1 MFFVVRKCM
10 SRFLHTPPKEPSA
23 TPLLDKEEQ
32 ENRVR
37 SCFLVVP
44 GVTGIQRSGRVV
56 ECKTRPLP
64 AGWSLNEELPVQA
77 GITEATA
84 AIPNFIPVVVS
95 WYSWCLVYIIW

>member
-1 MFFVVRKCM
+1 M
-10 SRFLHTPPKEPSA
+10 SRFLHTPPEEPSA
-23 TPLLDKEEQ
+23 TPLFYEEER

-44 GVTGIQRSGRVV
+44 GFTGNQCSGRVV
-56 ECKTRPLP
+56 ECKTRPLL

-84 AIPNFIPVVVS
+84 AIPNFIPVFVS
-95 WYSWCLVYIIW
+95 WFSWCLVYMMW

>member
-1 MFFVVRKCM
+1 M

-23 TPLLDKEEQ
+23 TPLLDKEER

-56 ECKTRPLP
+56 ECKIRPLP

-84 AIPNFIPVVVS
+84 AIPNFIPVVLS
-95 WYSWCLVYIIW
+95 WYSWCLVYMIW

>member
-10 SRFLHTPPKEPSA
+10 SRFLHIPPKEPSA
-23 TPLLDKEEQ
+23 TPLLDKKIR

-44 GVTGIQRSGRVV
+44 GFTGNQRSGRVDK
-56 ECKTRPLP
+56 CKTRPLP

-95 WYSWCLVYIIW
+95 WFSWCLVYIMR

>member
-1 MFFVVRKCM
+1 MFSVVRTCM
-10 SRFLHTPPKEPSA
+10 SRFLHIPPKEPSA
-23 TPLLDKEEQ
+23 TPLLDKEIR

-44 GVTGIQRSGRVV
+44 GVTGNQLSGRVAK
-56 ECKTRPLP
+56 CKTRPLP
-64 AGWSLNEELPVQA
+64 AGWSLNENEELPEQA

-95 WYSWCLVYIIW
+95 WFSWCLFI